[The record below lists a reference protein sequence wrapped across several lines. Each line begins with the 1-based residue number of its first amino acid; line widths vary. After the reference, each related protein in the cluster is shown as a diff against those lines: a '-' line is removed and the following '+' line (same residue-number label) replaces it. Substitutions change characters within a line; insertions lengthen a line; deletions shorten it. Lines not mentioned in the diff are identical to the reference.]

1 MKKAYI
7 CTCANFPRKDA
18 AANYIYS
25 LAKCLQLI
33 GYKAM
38 IVSRGC
44 NREEDWHDEED
55 KYVYR
60 GICYETIG
68 ERPKSLMG
76 TVRGYFYES
85 RQVLR
90 KLRSNTVTEGDC
102 IFVYSDNYFYVR
114 DIYKYAKKEKL
125 DLFTCITEHYQPFQ
139 YMGGR
144 WNPVFWME
152 RLGFWFGTP
161 INRKVIVISQYLQ
174 NYFNQKK
181 CKTFILP
188 PLVDVEEYRCAESNR
203 SKTEFCN
210 IIYSGNPSG
219 KDDMKVMVHAI
230 QKVNNENNEKI
241 RFHITGCSE
250 NQIKIS
256 GDFTDEEWDD
266 LKQSVCIHPWM
277 DYEKLIKL
285 YWDMDFFLLAR
296 HKNRVTL
303 ANFPSKVPEL
313 MTCGVIPIVSDVG
326 DYTQLYVQD
335 GQNGIVFQNCS
346 LEECAAAIE
355 RAVKLTD
362 DEKHVLSCNAQTMVR
377 DKLDYHV
384 WGEKIKGFL
393 E

>member
-1 MKKAYI
+1 
-7 CTCANFPRKDA
+7 
-18 AANYIYS
+18 
-25 LAKCLQLI
+25 
-33 GYKAM
+33 
-38 IVSRGC
+38 
-44 NREEDWHDEED
+44 
-55 KYVYR
+55 
-60 GICYETIG
+60 
-68 ERPKSLMG
+68 
-76 TVRGYFYES
+76 
-85 RQVLR
+85 
-90 KLRSNTVTEGDC
+90 
-102 IFVYSDNYFYVR
+102 
-114 DIYKYAKKEKL
+114 
-125 DLFTCITEHYQPFQ
+125 
-139 YMGGR
+139 
-144 WNPVFWME
+144 
-152 RLGFWFGTP
+152 
-161 INRKVIVISQYLQ
+161 
-174 NYFNQKK
+174 
-181 CKTFILP
+181 
-188 PLVDVEEYRCAESNR
+188 
-203 SKTEFCN
+203 
-210 IIYSGNPSG
+210 
-219 KDDMKVMVHAI
+219 MKVMVHAI